1 MSTAV
6 GPPRDLTRT
15 TLAVL
20 FIVGLIGATVWILRP
35 FLVPGVWATMIVVA
49 TWPLMLR
56 VQTWLG
62 NRRAL
67 AVAVMTSA
75 LILVYVVPVALTIG
89 TFVENADR
97 IAGWAASLVT
107 VKLPPIPDAVHA
119 LPFVGRRIALA
130 WDRLAAASADDLAA
144 RLGPYARA
152 AVLWLVARLGSFGLL
167 TLDFLLT
174 TIIAALMYTKGEI
187 AASGVV
193 RFGRRLAGER
203 GERSVRLATQA
214 IRSVALGVV
223 LTALIQA
230 VLGGIGLAVAGV
242 PFVVILTALMFL
254 LAIAQL
260 GPLAVL
266 LPAVIWLYYRGSPGW
281 GTALL
286 AWTVVV
292 APLDNILRPILIRKG
307 LDLPLTVIFAGVIG
321 GLLAF
326 GLLGIFVGP
335 VILAVGYTL
344 LAAWTAEAAPPAPEP
359 E

>member
-1 MSTAV
+1 M
-6 GPPRDLTRT
+6 
-15 TLAVL
+15 
-20 FIVGLIGATVWILRP
+20 
-35 FLVPGVWATMIVVA
+35 
-49 TWPLMLR
+49 
-56 VQTWLG
+56 
-62 NRRAL
+62 
-67 AVAVMTSA
+67 
-75 LILVYVVPVALTIG
+75 
-89 TFVENADR
+89 
-97 IAGWAASLVT
+97 
-107 VKLPPIPDAVHA
+107 
-119 LPFVGRRIALA
+119 
-130 WDRLAAASADDLAA
+130 
-144 RLGPYARA
+144 YA
-152 AVLWLVARLGSFGLL
+152 
-167 TLDFLLT
+167 
-174 TIIAALMYTKGEI
+174 KGEI
-187 AASGVV
+187 AASGVA

-307 LDLPLTVIFAGVIG
+307 LDLPLTVIFTGVIG

-359 E
+359 D